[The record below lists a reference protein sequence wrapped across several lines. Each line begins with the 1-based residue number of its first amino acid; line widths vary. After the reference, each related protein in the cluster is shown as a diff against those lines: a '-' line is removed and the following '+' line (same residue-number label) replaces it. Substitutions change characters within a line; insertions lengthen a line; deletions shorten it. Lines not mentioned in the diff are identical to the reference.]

1 MVACFVTLAPET
13 TFTLA
18 LCYYLRAYLEMI
30 VRSVPK
36 VDRAEYTD
44 PALVGFDYHRRI
56 LLVLLADSELV
67 RDETKRLRR

>member
-1 MVACFVTLAPET
+1 MVACFITLAPET

-30 VRSVPK
+30 VGSVLK
-36 VDRAEYTD
+36 VDRAEYAD
-44 PALVGFDYHRRI
+44 PALVGFDYNRRI